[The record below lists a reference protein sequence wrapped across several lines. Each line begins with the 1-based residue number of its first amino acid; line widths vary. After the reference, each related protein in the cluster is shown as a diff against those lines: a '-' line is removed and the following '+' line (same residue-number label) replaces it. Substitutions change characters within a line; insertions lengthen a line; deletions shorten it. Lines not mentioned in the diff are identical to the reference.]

1 MNETGSF
8 EGFLVRGG
16 AAVNV
21 FHGWLIRFR
30 FGQKMAP
37 LITVSVTHFAH
48 PPPRSPNHFNIK
60 SLQSIPSWSIIN
72 RLIANWI
79 TCINFNEF
87 NQIARG
93 LINEPN
99 GNWIALI
106 FSILAIQSTWS
117 TFINRLCW
125 SLHFQFGFE
134 ANDRLMAHN
143 CCFWW

>member
-1 MNETGSF
+1 MRRDPLRDSWS
-8 EGFLVRGG
+8 V
-16 AAVNV
+16 AVPRSTC
-21 FHGWLIRFR
+21 FTAGWLD
-30 FGQKMAP
+30 FGSAKRWRHWSPFQSR
-37 LITVSVTHFAH
+37 ISHT

-87 NQIARG
+87 NQVARG

-117 TFINRLCW
+117 TFINRLSW